1 MLYLHGQAAVT
12 HVDQEHKQEKYK
24 SKPNMGE
31 HNALANLLK
40 VVSWKNAQVS

>member
-1 MLYLHGQAAVT
+1 MLYHNGQAAVT

-24 SKPNMGE
+24 SKPNMEE

-40 VVSWKNAQVS
+40 VVTWKNAQVS